1 MTKIIAKRIRKK
13 GISGILVDA
22 VLYLF
27 ALISVI
33 PFVILFFNTFKDKDH
48 IYNALYMPN
57 FLYTE
62 NYQKIFEKTDVL
74 GALSNTILICF
85 ATQLL
90 MVLFASAAGYVI
102 SRSREK
108 IFKFVYLLFVSGL
121 IIPSQTNMIVIY
133 KLGVALHMI
142 NTIPFLIMIYV
153 SGSTAFATLIY
164 VGFTKTIPRE
174 IEESA
179 GMDGCGRYGLFAR
192 IIFPLLMPATGTV
205 LVTTIFW
212 FWNDFSGPLIY
223 LNDKRYQTIIM
234 AIFNFS
240 LDSRSTDWGP
250 VFALCF
256 IASLPMIALFLFT
269 QKYLLKG
276 LTSGAVKG

>member
-1 MTKIIAKRIRKK
+1 MTKIRTKRIGRK
-13 GISGILVDA
+13 GISGALADV

-27 ALISVI
+27 ALICII
-33 PFVILFFNTFKDKDH
+33 PFVILFLNTFKDKDH
-48 IYNALYMPN
+48 LYDALYIPN
-57 FLYTE
+57 FLNIESYH
-62 NYQKIFEKTDVL
+62 KVFEKTDVF
-74 GALSNTILICF
+74 GAFGNTIFICF

-102 SRSREK
+102 GRSKEK
-108 IFKFVYLLFVSGL
+108 IFKFVYLFFVSGL
-121 IIPSQTNMIVIY
+121 IIPSQTNMIVVY
-133 KLGVALHMI
+133 KIGVALHMI
-142 NTIPFLIMIYV
+142 NTIPFLVMIYV
-153 SGSTAFATLIY
+153 AGSTAFATLIY

-179 GMDGCGRYGLFAR
+179 GMDGCGRYRLFAR

-223 LNDKRYQTIIM
+223 LNDKHYQTIIM

-250 VFALCF
+250 VFTLCF
-256 IASLPMIALFLFT
+256 IASIPMIVIFLFT
-269 QKYLLKG
+269 QKYLLEG
-276 LTSGAVKG
+276 LTFGAVKG